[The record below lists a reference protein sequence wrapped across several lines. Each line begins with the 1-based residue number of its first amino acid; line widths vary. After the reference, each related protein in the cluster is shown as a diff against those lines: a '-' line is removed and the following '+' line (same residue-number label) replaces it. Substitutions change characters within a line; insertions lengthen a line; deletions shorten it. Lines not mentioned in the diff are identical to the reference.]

1 MNDFRTLEAWA
12 GALLSNLEAPGQRA
26 LARAVATEMRRRQGA
41 RIAEQRN
48 PDGSA
53 YEPRKPQL
61 RLRPGRVRR
70 AMFARLRTTRFLKME
85 TSPGAAVVT
94 FVGRAQRIAAVHQFG
109 LRDRVNRAGLE
120 VAYPQREL
128 LGFDDADVDRI
139 TDLVLAHL
147 TA

>member
-1 MNDFRTLEAWA
+1 MSDFRTLEAWA
-12 GALLSNLEAPGQRA
+12 GALLSNLEAPARRA
-26 LARAVATEMRRRQGA
+26 LARAVAAEMRRRQGA

-53 YEPRKPQL
+53 FEPRKPQL

-85 TSPGAAVVT
+85 ASPDAAVVT

-120 VAYPQREL
+120 VTYPQREL

>member
-1 MNDFRTLEAWA
+1 MSDLRTLEAWA
-12 GALLSNLEAPGQRA
+12 GALLSNLEALARRA

-85 TSPGAAVVT
+85 TSPDAAVVT

-120 VAYPQREL
+120 VTYPQREL

>member
-12 GALLSNLEAPGQRA
+12 GALLSNLEAPARRA

-61 RLRPGRVRR
+61 RLRQGRVRR
-70 AMFARLRTTRFLKME
+70 VMFARLRTTRFLMME
-85 TSPGAAVVT
+85 TSPDAAVVT
-94 FVGRAQRIAAVHQFG
+94 FVGRAERIAAVHQFG

-120 VAYPQREL
+120 VTYPQREL